1 MNFSH
6 YYPDLLAF
14 TERLLNSHDP
24 MKEDPESLHT
34 VADLQVLVGD
44 APLARLSF
52 DESDVAEIRLIR
64 QQLRSFFQETST
76 DALEEALNQ
85 ALQSVKVGIRVDA
98 STGQGLLALP
108 AESRPSR
115 QLYAGALIS
124 LAWAFNEYGGERF
137 RACQAAP
144 CKDVFIDTSKNGQ
157 RRFCGPRCA
166 NRAHSRAYRERE
178 GNA

>member
-1 MNFSH
+1 MDFAH

-24 MKEDPESLHT
+24 MQQDPESLHT
-34 VADLQVLVGD
+34 VADLQALVRD
-44 APLARLSF
+44 TTLVKLSF

-64 QQLRSFFQETST
+64 QQLRLFFQETST
-76 DALEEALNQ
+76 ESLGEALNQ
-85 ALQSVKVGIRVDA
+85 ALQSVKVGIQVDA
-98 STGQGLLALP
+98 SIGKGLLVLP
-108 AESRPSR
+108 AESRSSR
-115 QLYAGALIS
+115 QLYAGALIG
-124 LAWAFNEYGGERF
+124 LAWAFNEYGAERF